1 MYTYQQLSEYLYTM
15 KYTALSTFLFFGLPL
30 GVFIIGILIIHRQWK
45 RKRSVVLPI
54 IAAVAAEA
62 ASLIPLIG
70 VTFFS
75 KDGVLY
81 LVGIAVNVIYMLTV
95 LSPLTILMIWV
106 AIYRALKRND
116 IRISRCFYVV
126 SALAEIVS
134 LAVSVYITI
143 KDITTPQLVLWAA
156 RHGAIL

>member
-1 MYTYQQLSEYLYTM
+1 M
-15 KYTALSTFLFFGLPL
+15 
-30 GVFIIGILIIHRQWK
+30 
-45 RKRSVVLPI
+45 VLPI
-54 IAAVAAEA
+54 IAAVAAA
-62 ASLIPLIG
+62 AAALIPLIG

-75 KDGVLY
+75 KDGVIY

-116 IRISRCFYVV
+116 VRISRSFYAV
-126 SALAEIVS
+126 SALVEVVS

-143 KDITTPQLVLWAA
+143 KDITTP
-156 RHGAIL
+156 AIL

>member
-1 MYTYQQLSEYLYTM
+1 MYTYQQLSEYLYTL
-15 KYTALSTFLFFGLPL
+15 KSTALATFLFFGLPL
-30 GVFIIGILIIHRQWK
+30 GVLIIGIWIIYRQWK
-45 RKRSVVLPI
+45 RKRSVALPI

-62 ASLIPLIG
+62 ALIPLIG

-75 KDGVLY
+75 KDGVIY

-116 IRISRCFYVV
+116 VRISRSFYVV
-126 SALAEIVS
+126 SALVEVVS

-143 KDITTPQLVLWAA
+143 KDITSPQLVLQAA
-156 RHGAIL
+156 WRGAIL

>member
-1 MYTYQQLSEYLYTM
+1 MHLSLQLSNFLDAF
-15 KYTALSTFLFFGLPL
+15 KSAATATFLYLALPL

-54 IAAVAAEA
+54 IAAMAAEA
-62 ASLIPLIG
+62 AALIPLIG

-126 SALAEIVS
+126 SALVEIVS

-143 KDITTPQLVLWAA
+143 KDITSPQLVLWAA

>member
-1 MYTYQQLSEYLYTM
+1 MYTYQQLSEYLYTL
-15 KYTALSTFLFFGLPL
+15 KSTALTTFLFFGLPL
-30 GVFIIGILIIHRQWK
+30 GVLIIGIWIIYRQWK
-45 RKRSVVLPI
+45 RKRSVALPI

-62 ASLIPLIG
+62 ALIPLIG

-75 KDGVLY
+75 KDGVIY

-116 IRISRCFYVV
+116 VRISRSFYVV
-126 SALAEIVS
+126 SALVEVVS

-143 KDITTPQLVLWAA
+143 KDITSPQLVLQAA
-156 RHGAIL
+156 WRGAIL

>member
-1 MYTYQQLSEYLYTM
+1 MHLSLQLSNFLDAF
-15 KYTALSTFLFFGLPL
+15 KSAATATFLYLALPL

-62 ASLIPLIG
+62 AALIPLIG

-126 SALAEIVS
+126 SALVEIVS

-143 KDITTPQLVLWAA
+143 KDITSPQLVLWAA

>member
-15 KYTALSTFLFFGLPL
+15 KYTALSTFLFFALPL
-30 GVFIIGILIIHRQWK
+30 GVLIIGILIIYRQWK
-45 RKRSVVLPI
+45 RKRSVALPI

-62 ASLIPLIG
+62 AALIPLIG

-75 KDGVLY
+75 KDGVIY

-106 AIYRALKRND
+106 AIYRALKRNN
-116 IRISRCFYVV
+116 IHISRSFYVV
-126 SALAEIVS
+126 SALVEVVS
-134 LAVSVYITI
+134 LAISVYITI
-143 KDITTPQLVLWAA
+143 KDITSPQLVLQAA
-156 RHGAIL
+156 WRGAIL

>member
-15 KYTALSTFLFFGLPL
+15 KYTALTTFLFFALPL
-30 GVFIIGILIIHRQWK
+30 GVLIIGIWIIYRQWK
-45 RKRSVVLPI
+45 RKRSVALPI

-62 ASLIPLIG
+62 AALIPLIG

-75 KDGVLY
+75 KDGVIY

-116 IRISRCFYVV
+116 VRISRSFYVV
-126 SALAEIVS
+126 SALVEVVS
-134 LAVSVYITI
+134 LAISVYITI
-143 KDITTPQLVLWAA
+143 KDITSPQLVLHAA
-156 RHGAIL
+156 WRGAIL

>member
-15 KYTALSTFLFFGLPL
+15 KYTALSTFLFFALPL
-30 GVFIIGILIIHRQWK
+30 GVLIIGILIIYRQWK

-62 ASLIPLIG
+62 AALIPLIG

-75 KDGVLY
+75 KDGVIY

-116 IRISRCFYVV
+116 VRISRSFYVV
-126 SALAEIVS
+126 SALVEIVS
-134 LAVSVYITI
+134 LALSVYITI
-143 KDITTPQLVLWAA
+143 KDINTP
-156 RHGAIL
+156 AIL

>member
-1 MYTYQQLSEYLYTM
+1 MHLSLQLSNFLDAF
-15 KYTALSTFLFFGLPL
+15 KSAATATFLYLALPL

-62 ASLIPLIG
+62 AALIPLIG

-116 IRISRCFYVV
+116 IRISRSFYVV
-126 SALAEIVS
+126 SALVEIVS

-143 KDITTPQLVLWAA
+143 KDITTP
-156 RHGAIL
+156 